1 MFFNQVQIVVANC
14 GGAASIWNRQELD
27 HFAAGMT
34 PGAINIYA
42 NRAHLQRFEIE
53 LFMAIKMNVIVNPS
67 ICKMATLFGLPTTT
81 RKTSLCS
88 IWIKVSHNTT
98 NSIPDNSQLV
108 PEG

>member
-1 MFFNQVQIVVANC
+1 
-14 GGAASIWNRQELD
+14 
-27 HFAAGMT
+27 
-34 PGAINIYA
+34 
-42 NRAHLQRFEIE
+42 
-53 LFMAIKMNVIVNPS
+53 
-67 ICKMATLFGLPTTT
+67 MATLFGLPTTT